1 MLIESFVASTRAV
14 EKKANATTAKDIGIY
29 LHEYQPNPSL
39 KSYFK
44 KSSTQP
50 NCVAAN
56 ATHIFAAQ
64 ADKSAVHVYNKDRN
78 NHEAIVPFQEQ
89 ITCLALAGQ
98 YEGAGTL
105 VMGTQGGR
113 LILWELATGRLI
125 NTPQAHLQ
133 PVTCLAVDP
142 TFNYIISGSSDS
154 NLHVWSIPALLSFS
168 QPSPNDPSQPLP
180 LTPSRT
186 FADHRAAIASVIF
199 GHSASKANLA
209 LSAAKD
215 QTCIIWDYRN
225 GVLLHTYLLG
235 ASPLCLA
242 LDPADRAAYAG
253 CEDGSIQ
260 LLDFYRKPS
269 LPHPLY
275 DPNQRSTPTQ
285 PPASDHWHLPQA
297 SSSPVLCLQVSY
309 DGTALLSGHENGKV
323 HQWNIAQGKFNVQ
336 ITDFSLPVTNLLVL
350 PPTGF
355 PNPRTPS
362 LKIHHAVKP
371 RYESSLDSSRGNGS
385 SSIIPSNYTFTAQL
399 TSTLPLPEAPT
410 GASDLDDALTHA
422 SFPTSMLEN
431 GINELAALSNPSPH
445 ASHSEHNT
453 LKVANEGLKTQL
465 DTALCRQR
473 EAITKVLKLEEEKF
487 RRQEDDAVKK
497 ARKKRRR
504 IRMMEVEERAR
515 KIVMG
520 ATVENRAEGEGD
532 TGTVVDGED
541 GLSSDTDEMSSE

>member
-14 EKKANATTAKDIGIY
+14 EKKPNATTTKDIGIY

-50 NCVAAN
+50 NCIAAN

-113 LILWELATGRLI
+113 LILWE
-125 NTPQAHLQ
+125 
-133 PVTCLAVDP
+133 
-142 TFNYIISGSSDS
+142 
-154 NLHVWSIPALLSFS
+154 
-168 QPSPNDPSQPLP
+168 PSPNDPSQPLP

-186 FADHRAAIASVIF
+186 LADHRAAITSVIF

-215 QTCIIWDYRN
+215 QTCIIWDYRK

-253 CEDGSIQ
+253 CEDGSIR
-260 LLDFYRKPS
+260 LLDFYKKQS
-269 LPHPLY
+269 LLHPLY
-275 DPNQRSTPTQ
+275 DPNQQSTPTQ

-309 DGTALLSGHENGKV
+309 DGTTLLSGHESGKV

-362 LKIHHAVKP
+362 LKIHHVVKP

-385 SSIIPSNYTFTAQL
+385 SSIIPSNYTFTAQF
-399 TSTLPLPEAPT
+399 TSTLPLPDAPT
-410 GASDLDDALTHA
+410 GASDLEDALTHA
-422 SFPTSMLEN
+422 SFPISMLEN
-431 GINELAALSNPSPH
+431 GINELAALNNPSPH

-504 IRMMEVEERAR
+504 IRMMEAEERAR

-520 ATVENRAEGEGD
+520 VTVENRAEGEGD